1 MTEPEEVLDPGV
13 WDKSSSDKANET
25 TTNTNGGAEDGGILS
40 VEERELQSVK
50 RAEEEERHGTQGRQ
64 LNMGAQGGSGLK
76 MKMTGEAEAAFEG
89 FKEDGGL
96 VQFGIDVGTETLELL
111 CREKGVRPDEVRIP
125 GDRPSYS
132 FYRGEGEDVLFIYVC
147 PGMAKV
153 KERMVAA
160 SSRSGVIETAKA
172 NGITV
177 SKRIEA
183 SEVED
188 VTAARIKEELG
199 GGTEG
204 SEPAGAAKQGF
215 ARPKRP
221 GRR

>member
-13 WDKSSSDKANET
+13 WDQSGEKSSAIT
-25 TTNTNGGAEDGGILS
+25 TATDGDVEDAGILS

-76 MKMTGEAEAAFEG
+76 MRMTGEAEAAFEG
-89 FKEDGGL
+89 FKEDRGL
-96 VQFGIDVGTETLELL
+96 VQFGIDVRTETLELL
-111 CREKGVRPDEVRIP
+111 CKEKGVGPDEVRIP

-132 FYRGEGEDVLFIYVC
+132 FYRGETEEVLFIYVC
-147 PGMAKV
+147 PGTAKV

-160 SSRSGVIETAKA
+160 SSRSGVIEIAKA
-172 NGITV
+172 NGIVV

-188 VTAARIKEELG
+188 VTAARIREELG
-199 GGTEG
+199 SETEG
-204 SEPAGAAKQGF
+204 SEPAGAARQGF